1 MRYTTFGTSGLRIS
15 EMILGTMGF
24 GEDWG
29 WGASPEECR
38 RMFTAYTEAG
48 GNVIDTA
55 NRYTE
60 GASERI
66 VGELL
71 GKERDRYVLTTKY
84 TLSMVGDDPNA
95 SGNHRKNLRRSVEE
109 SLRRL
114 GTDYLD
120 VLWVHI
126 WDPDTPIEETLRA
139 LDDLVRAGKVL
150 YLGFSDVP
158 AWVIAR
164 ANTIAELRGWTPFIG
179 LQLSYSLLQRDI
191 ERELLPMAQTLGL
204 SVAAWAPLARGV
216 LSGKFTRTDAAAGS
230 RISRDTVPEHHLAI
244 AAEVD
249 AIADELGV
257 SSSQVALAWTRA
269 HHTWIHPILGPR
281 TLDQLTDSLAAG
293 DLRLPPE
300 AVDRLDKASTFPLG
314 FPQDFIQLSREFVYG
329 PSAIHFDRRVP

>member
-1 MRYTTFGTSGLRIS
+1 MRYTTFGTSGLRVS

-29 WGASPEECR
+29 WGAPLEECR
-38 RMFTAYTEAG
+38 RMFTAYAEAG
-48 GNVIDTA
+48 GNMIDTA

-60 GASERI
+60 GSSERI
-66 VGELL
+66 VGELIA
-71 GKERDRYVLTTKY
+71 KERDRYVLTTKY
-84 TLSMVGDDPNA
+84 TLSMDGDDPNA

-126 WDPDTPIEETLRA
+126 WDPATPIEETLRA

-179 LQLSYSLLQRDI
+179 LQLSYSLLERDI
-191 ERELLPMAQTLGL
+191 ERELLPMAETLGL

-230 RISRDTVPEHHLAI
+230 RISRDAVPDHHLAI

-249 AIADELGV
+249 AVADELGV

-269 HHTWIHPILGPR
+269 HRTWIHPISGAR
-281 TLDQLTDSLAAG
+281 TLDQLTDNLAAFE
-293 DLRLPPE
+293 LRLPSE
-300 AVDRLDKASTFPLG
+300 VVDRLDEASAFPLG
-314 FPQDFIQLSREFVYG
+314 FPQNFIQMSREFVYG
-329 PSAIHFDRRVP
+329 PSLGRFDRRVP

>member
-1 MRYTTFGTSGLRIS
+1 MRYTTFGTSGLRVS

-29 WGASPEECR
+29 WGAPLEECR
-38 RMFTAYTEAG
+38 RMFTAYAEAG
-48 GNVIDTA
+48 GNMIDTA

-60 GASERI
+60 GSSERI
-66 VGELL
+66 VGDLIA
-71 GKERDRYVLTTKY
+71 KERDRYVLTTKY
-84 TLSMVGDDPNA
+84 TLSMDGDDPNA
-95 SGNHRKNLRRSVEE
+95 SGNHRKNLRRSVEA
-109 SLRRL
+109 SLQRL

-126 WDPDTPIEETLRA
+126 WDPATPIEETLRA

-179 LQLSYSLLQRDI
+179 LQLSYSLLERDI
-191 ERELLPMAQTLGL
+191 ERELLPMAETLGL

-230 RISRDTVPEHHLAI
+230 RISRDAVPDHHLAI

-249 AIADELGV
+249 AVADELGV

-269 HHTWIHPILGPR
+269 HRTWIHPISGAR
-281 TLDQLTDSLAAG
+281 TLDQLTDNLAAFE
-293 DLRLPPE
+293 LRLPSE
-300 AVDRLDKASTFPLG
+300 MVDRLDEASAFPLG
-314 FPQDFIQLSREFVYG
+314 FPQNFIQMSREFVYG
-329 PSAIHFDRRVP
+329 PSVGRFDRRVP

>member
-84 TLSMVGDDPNA
+84 TLSMGGDDPNA

-179 LQLSYSLLQRDI
+179 LQLSYSVLNSLW
-191 ERELLPMAQTLGL
+191 LPEDFRHFG
-204 SVAAWAPLARGV
+204 
-216 LSGKFTRTDAAAGS
+216 
-230 RISRDTVPEHHLAI
+230 
-244 AAEVD
+244 
-249 AIADELGV
+249 
-257 SSSQVALAWTRA
+257 LAWPTVGCSRA
-269 HHTWIHPILGPR
+269 R
-281 TLDQLTDSLAAG
+281 
-293 DLRLPPE
+293 
-300 AVDRLDKASTFPLG
+300 
-314 FPQDFIQLSREFVYG
+314 
-329 PSAIHFDRRVP
+329 

>member
-1 MRYTTFGTSGLRIS
+1 MRYTTFGTSGLRVS

-29 WGASPEECR
+29 WGAPLEECR
-38 RMFTAYTEAG
+38 RMFTAYAEAG
-48 GNVIDTA
+48 GNMIDTA

-60 GASERI
+60 GSSERI
-66 VGELL
+66 VGELI
-71 GKERDRYVLTTKY
+71 GKERDRYVLSTKY
-84 TLSMVGDDPNA
+84 TLSMDGDDPNA

-126 WDPDTPIEETLRA
+126 WDPATPIEETLRA

-164 ANTIAELRGWTPFIG
+164 ANTIAELRGWTSFIG
-179 LQLSYSLLQRDI
+179 LQLSYSLLERDI
-191 ERELLPMAQTLGL
+191 ERELLPMAETLGL

-216 LSGKFTRTDAAAGS
+216 LSGKFTRTDADAGS
-230 RISRDTVPEHHLAI
+230 RISRDAVPEHHLAI

-249 AIADELGV
+249 AVADELGV

-269 HHTWIHPILGPR
+269 HRTWIHPISGAR
-281 TLDQLTDSLAAG
+281 TLDQLTDNLAACE
-293 DLRLPPE
+293 LRLPPE
-300 AVDRLDKASTFPLG
+300 AVERLDEASAFPLG
-314 FPQDFIQLSREFVYG
+314 FPQDFIQMSREFVYG
-329 PSAIHFDRRVP
+329 PSAGRFDRRVP

>member
-1 MRYTTFGTSGLRIS
+1 MRYTTFGTSGLRVS

-29 WGASPEECR
+29 WGAAPEECR
-38 RMFTAYTEAG
+38 RMFTAYAEAG
-48 GNVIDTA
+48 GNMIDTA
-55 NRYTE
+55 NSYTE
-60 GASERI
+60 GSSERI
-66 VGELL
+66 VGELI
-71 GKERDRYVLTTKY
+71 GKERDRYVLSTKY
-84 TLSMVGDDPNA
+84 TLSMDGDDPNA
-95 SGNHRKNLRRSVEE
+95 SGNHRKNLRRSVED

-120 VLWVHI
+120 MLWVHI
-126 WDPDTPIEETLRA
+126 WDPATPIEETLRA

-179 LQLSYSLLQRDI
+179 LQLSYSLLERDI
-191 ERELLPMAQTLGL
+191 ERELLPMAETLGL

-230 RISRDTVPEHHLAI
+230 RIRRDAVPDHHLAI

-249 AIADELGV
+249 AVADELGV

-269 HHTWIHPILGPR
+269 HRTWIHPISGAR
-281 TLDQLTDSLAAG
+281 TLDQLTDNLAACE
-293 DLRLPPE
+293 LRLPSE
-300 AVDRLDKASTFPLG
+300 VVDRLDEASAFPLG
-314 FPQDFIQLSREFVYG
+314 FPQNFIQMSREFVYG
-329 PSAIHFDRRVP
+329 PSVGLFDRRVP

>member
-1 MRYTTFGTSGLRIS
+1 MRYTTFGTSGLRVS
-15 EMILGTMGF
+15 ELILGTMGF

-29 WGASPEECR
+29 WGAPPEECR
-38 RMFTAYTEAG
+38 RMFTAYAEAG

-60 GASERI
+60 GSSERI
-66 VGELL
+66 VGELI

-84 TLSMVGDDPNA
+84 TLSMDGEDPNA
-95 SGNHRKNLRRSVEE
+95 AGNHRKNLRRSVEE

-120 VLWVHI
+120 LLWVHI

-139 LDDLVRAGKVL
+139 LDDLVRTGKVL

-164 ANTIAELRGWTPFIG
+164 ANTIAELRGWTSFIG
-179 LQLSYSLLQRDI
+179 LQLSYSLLERDI
-191 ERELLPMAQTLGL
+191 ERELLPMAETLGL

-216 LSGKFTRTDAAAGS
+216 LSGKFTRTDATAGS
-230 RISRDTVPEHHLAI
+230 RISRDAVPERHLAI
-244 AAEVD
+244 AADV
-249 AIADELGV
+249 AGVADELGV

-269 HHTWIHPILGPR
+269 HRTWIHPISGAR
-281 TLDQLTDSLAAG
+281 TFDQLTDNLAAC

-300 AVDRLDKASTFPLG
+300 MVERLDEASAFPLG
-314 FPQDFIQLSREFVYG
+314 FPQNFIQMSREFVYG
-329 PSAIHFDRRVP
+329 PSAARFDRRVP

>member
-1 MRYTTFGTSGLRIS
+1 MPQ
-15 EMILGTMGF
+15 E
-24 GEDWG
+24 
-29 WGASPEECR
+29 
-38 RMFTAYTEAG
+38 FTAYAEAG
-48 GNVIDTA
+48 GNMIDTA

-60 GASERI
+60 GSSERI
-66 VGELL
+66 VGDLIA
-71 GKERDRYVLTTKY
+71 KERDRYVLTTKY
-84 TLSMVGDDPNA
+84 TLSMDGDDPNA

-109 SLRRL
+109 SLQRL

-126 WDPDTPIEETLRA
+126 WDPATPIEETLRA

-164 ANTIAELRGWTPFIG
+164 ANAIAELRGWTPFIG
-179 LQLSYSLLQRDI
+179 LQLSYSLLERDI
-191 ERELLPMAQTLGL
+191 ERELLPMAETLGL

-230 RISRDTVPEHHLAI
+230 RISRDAVPDHHLAI

-249 AIADELGV
+249 AVADELGV

-269 HHTWIHPILGPR
+269 HRTWIHPISGAR
-281 TLDQLTDSLAAG
+281 TLDQLTDNLAAFE
-293 DLRLPPE
+293 LRLPSE
-300 AVDRLDKASTFPLG
+300 MVDRLDEASAFPLG
-314 FPQDFIQLSREFVYG
+314 FPQNFIQMSREFVYG
-329 PSAIHFDRRVP
+329 PSLGRFDRRVP